1 MAKPR
6 EPQQPQQQAEIPQ
19 QAGLTPRRMPR
30 DGQAAQKSDEATS
43 RKPTTI
49 ITDWASI

>member
-1 MAKPR
+1 MPKPL

-30 DGQAAQKSDEATS
+30 DGQAAQKSDDSTIK
-43 RKPTTI
+43 KPTMI